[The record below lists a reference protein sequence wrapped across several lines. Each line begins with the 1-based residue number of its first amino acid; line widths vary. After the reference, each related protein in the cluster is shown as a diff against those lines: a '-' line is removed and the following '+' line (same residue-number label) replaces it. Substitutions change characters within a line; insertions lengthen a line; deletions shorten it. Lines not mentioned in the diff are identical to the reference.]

1 MTPDIDQICFGL
13 DRETDERSLIAFIKA
28 FTGRDLLA
36 TIVPRLED
44 REITAVVDMLTGLM
58 KKHFSEQ
65 EYHQLFLSGP
75 PTRNS

>member
-13 DRETDERSLIAFIKA
+13 DRATDERSLIAFIKA

-36 TIVPRLED
+36 AIVPRLED